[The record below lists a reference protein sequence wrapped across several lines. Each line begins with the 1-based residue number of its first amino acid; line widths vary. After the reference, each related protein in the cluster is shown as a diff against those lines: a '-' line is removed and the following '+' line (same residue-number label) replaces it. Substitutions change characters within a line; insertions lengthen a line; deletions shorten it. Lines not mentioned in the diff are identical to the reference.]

1 MKKRNFAFTLAETL
15 IVIGIIGVV
24 AALTIPT
31 LNSDTNNKDK
41 VTKVK
46 KAYTVLEDAF
56 GRMASEYG
64 PLDEWSSDVLTS
76 ERVAN
81 KMAAFMKVN
90 KKCIASGDI
99 SGNCFAAGAKM
110 LKTTGGLTTDDINGN
125 VSSFVLSDSMSVA
138 FDVAKDAAGTNAE
151 CQSVTGF
158 NVSKVCGMAVI
169 DVDGAAKGKNTHG
182 LDLFAF
188 YLTPDGLV
196 PVGLENDGNYK
207 SVDSKDDN
215 CINGA
220 ADAKYACTA
229 WVVYNGNMDYN
240 KPNATTCVDGTNG
253 LSWEKGKTTCND

>member
-81 KMAAFMKVN
+81 KMAA
-90 KKCIASGDI
+90 
-99 SGNCFAAGAKM
+99 
-110 LKTTGGLTTDDINGN
+110 L
-125 VSSFVLSDSMSVA
+125 
-138 FDVAKDAAGTNAE
+138 
-151 CQSVTGF
+151 
-158 NVSKVCGMAVI
+158 
-169 DVDGAAKGKNTHG
+169 
-182 LDLFAF
+182 
-188 YLTPDGLV
+188 
-196 PVGLENDGNYK
+196 
-207 SVDSKDDN
+207 
-215 CINGA
+215 
-220 ADAKYACTA
+220 
-229 WVVYNGNMDYN
+229 
-240 KPNATTCVDGTNG
+240 
-253 LSWEKGKTTCND
+253 